1 MRQLIQCCSGPTK
14 GPETKSRE
22 SNLSPNPRTADTRHA
37 KLCTWHNWFHP
48 FNTSNPYF
56 LLPVSGNRMK
66 RVLCFRTRQDVVD
79 PVFTFVPS
87 QTSLEI
93 CLTKGGLYST
103 PAAA

>member
-1 MRQLIQCCSGPTK
+1 
-14 GPETKSRE
+14 
-22 SNLSPNPRTADTRHA
+22 
-37 KLCTWHNWFHP
+37 
-48 FNTSNPYF
+48 
-56 LLPVSGNRMK
+56 MK